1 MANANEPQSLFLR
14 ELPPDLLARIDRYAE
29 KAARPGS
36 RKSRPAAA
44 VALIERALKEVE
56 RAK

>member
-29 KAARPGS
+29 KAANRGA
-36 RKSRPAAA
+36 RVSRPAAA
-44 VALIERALKEVE
+44 VALLERALREVE